1 MKAILRDLQVALIER
16 AREMLIHESDFV
28 DTVIAAYNKYQE
40 DERDGVGYLFCAT
53 CEEDIK
59 CCFDGGLKVKEF
71 VMAYNEMEMNGW
83 TAYFHFGQNHPE
95 PSFYI
100 NEEALILHLNV
111 FMKPIIKCM
120 LLRPD
125 IDAYS
130 KLYKALISDYMFN
143 NKMV

>member
-16 AREMLIHESDFV
+16 AREMLIHDSDFV
-28 DTVIAAYNKYQE
+28 DTVIEAYNKYQ
-40 DERDGVGYLFCAT
+40 DNERDGVDYLFCARY
-53 CEEDIK
+53 EKDVE
-59 CCFDGGLKVKEF
+59 CCFNGGLKVENF
-71 VMAYNEMEMNGW
+71 VRAFNNMEKSGW

-100 NEEALILHLNV
+100 NEEALIDHLNAY
-111 FMKPIIKCM
+111 MKPIIKCM

-130 KLYKALISDYMFN
+130 DLYDALISDYMFDN
-143 NKMV
+143 EMV